1 VVGAGQGSWRSK
13 GVMENV
19 FTLPV
24 LSVYVSSI
32 LMNNV
37 LFLSGREF
45 Q

>member
-1 VVGAGQGSWRSK
+1 MVRAGLTEKQ

-32 LMNNV
+32 LMNSA